1 MIDTKEKILTAS
13 LELFAK
19 NGYEAVSVSD
29 IAGVLG
35 ITKGALYK
43 HYKNKR
49 DIFDS
54 IVKRMYDIDAERS
67 RRYGV
72 PENTYEQG
80 ADEYGKTTVEDVKK
94 FTAAQF
100 EFWTED
106 SFASNFRKMLMLEQY
121 RDERSAELYS
131 ACLTDGPIE
140 YMRDIFAE
148 MIKNGILK
156 KSDPQ
161 LLAIEYYAPMYLLMN
176 IANVAERAAVLKQ
189 YIDKFFK
196 EKTNEIH

>member
-1 MIDTKEKILTAS
+1 MTDTKEKILSVS

-29 IAGVLG
+29 IAGALG

-54 IVKRMYDIDAERS
+54 IVKRMFDIDAERS
-67 RRYGV
+67 REYGV
-72 PENTYEQG
+72 PENTYENG
-80 ADEYGKTTVEDVKK
+80 AEDYAKTSVEDVKK
-94 FTAAQF
+94 FTVAQF

-106 SFASNFRKMLMLEQY
+106 KFASNFRKMLMLEQY
-121 RDERSAELYS
+121 RDGRSAELYNG
-131 ACLTDGPIE
+131 CLTDGPIE

-148 MIKNGILK
+148 MIKNGVLRNA
-156 KSDPQ
+156 DP
-161 LLAIEYYAPMYLLMN
+161 LMLAIEYYAPMYLLMN
-176 IANVAERAAVLKQ
+176 TANIPDKKALLKDS
-189 YIDKFFK
+189 INNFFK
-196 EKTNEIH
+196 EKTK